1 MPEAS
6 QPRISETVI
15 RIPRMIGW
23 PPRLPG
29 SIVMISRYDAILLA
43 SPVYL
48 VFDTNRLRVEQS
60 LVKLTNDCTLENLE
74 PKPHSNP
81 SLLRLLLPLALQ
93 TATNLADSL
102 PQTVFVFDQGQ
113 AEPAFA
119 HLAEPTTGAHH
130 HIGFVQQLH
139 GKVN

>member
-48 VFDTNRLRVEQS
+48 VVPEKHPFGIFDDHFS
-60 LVKLTNDCTLENLE
+60 
-74 PKPHSNP
+74 
-81 SLLRLLLPLALQ
+81 
-93 TATNLADSL
+93 
-102 PQTVFVFDQGQ
+102 
-113 AEPAFA
+113 
-119 HLAEPTTGAHH
+119 
-130 HIGFVQQLH
+130 
-139 GKVN
+139 